1 MFSTFLAIL
10 ITNTQPQPKP
20 IITPGNSIA
29 RKCSRP
35 GGGRACE
42 PRLAGLNNPTQTT
55 VDGADTGFL
64 AGFVPQCPK
73 EGCQNP
79 TITEGSGTR

>member
-1 MFSTFLAIL
+1 MFSTFLAIV

-42 PRLAGLNNPTQTT
+42 TRLAGSRDSAQTT

-64 AGFVPQCPK
+64 AGFLPEPSTPPK
-73 EGCQNP
+73 
-79 TITEGSGTR
+79 TTFGSGTRKSLG